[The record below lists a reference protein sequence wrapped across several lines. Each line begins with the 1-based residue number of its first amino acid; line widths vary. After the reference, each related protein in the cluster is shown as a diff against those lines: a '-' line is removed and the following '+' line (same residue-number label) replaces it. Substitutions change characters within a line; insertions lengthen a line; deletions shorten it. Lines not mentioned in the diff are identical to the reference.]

1 MEPATIAI
9 AAVTFLAGGIAGGGL
24 EEIGKDIYGKIKERF
39 KPDEIIKL
47 DLMEKYPEV
56 KELQGE
62 VAEVLTKHL
71 EANPELSSEL
81 AELLKQIPAS
91 QIKQNTMNIE
101 GDGSIGIQDVSG
113 SDIKINK

>member
-24 EEIGKDIYGKIKERF
+24 EEIGKDIYGKIKNRF

-62 VAEVLTKHL
+62 VTEVLTKHL
-71 EANPELSSEL
+71 EASPEFSNEL
-81 AELLKQIPAS
+81 AELVKRIPAS
-91 QIKQNTMNIE
+91 QIKQNTMNIK
-101 GDGSIGIQDVSG
+101 GDGTIALQDVSK
-113 SDIKINK
+113 SDIEINR